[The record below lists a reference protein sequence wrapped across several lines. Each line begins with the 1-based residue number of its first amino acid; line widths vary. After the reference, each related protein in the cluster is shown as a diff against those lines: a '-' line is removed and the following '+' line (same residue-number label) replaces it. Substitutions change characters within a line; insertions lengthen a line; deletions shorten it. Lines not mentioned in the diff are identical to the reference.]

1 MQVTFSSPTICNCVF
16 HIFGLSLLPNVVK
29 ETAVA
34 MAINIQKKH
43 SVSTKLPNL
52 QPCLRDE
59 ARLEVCLSQIG
70 PAGTADLLPRS
81 GRNLRA
87 ILKVQL
93 CQGRVP
99 QDFQQVCG
107 PIGTFGGIAKAPAV
121 LKKGRWG
128 YTGAP
133 RKMAY
138 RKKARLCHLSPNPP
152 KTAFVE
158 GPISLL
164 AFRRSKMQNILSTSK
179 NLSMINIT
187 KQKL

>member
-1 MQVTFSSPTICNCVF
+1 MYFTFLACQCCQM
-16 HIFGLSLLPNVVK
+16 LSKKQPWQWPLTFK
-29 ETAVA
+29 
-34 MAINIQKKH
+34 KKH

-52 QPCLRDE
+52 QPSLRDE

-133 RKMAY
+133 RKTAY
-138 RKKARLCHLSPNPP
+138 RKRYVYA
-152 KTAFVE
+152 
-158 GPISLL
+158 I
-164 AFRRSKMQNILSTSK
+164 
-179 NLSMINIT
+179 
-187 KQKL
+187 